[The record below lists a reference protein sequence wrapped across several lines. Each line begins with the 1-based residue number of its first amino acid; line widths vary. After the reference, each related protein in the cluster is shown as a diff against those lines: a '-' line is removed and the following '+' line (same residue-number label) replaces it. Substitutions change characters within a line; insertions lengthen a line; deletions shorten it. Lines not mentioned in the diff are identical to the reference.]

1 MKKLFLISAFLV
13 VSTFALFGFAQVQV
27 DRKIKEKD
35 LIGYWTPDIESSQL
49 FFWKDK
55 HGDMQV
61 QEIADGDGIALEILD
76 FKINK
81 TDVFIKT
88 FFKNNNWTAE
98 STYKLIDDNT
108 LQCTGINNEGNF
120 TIIYTKVK

>member
-1 MKKLFLISAFLV
+1 MKKVFLIIAILAIGIFILS
-13 VSTFALFGFAQVQV
+13 GFTKPNK
-27 DRKIKEKD
+27 DRKIKEKY
-35 LIGYWTPDIESSQL
+35 LIGYWIPNIESSQL

-55 HGDMQV
+55 HGNMQV
-61 QEIADGDGIALEILD
+61 QEIADGDGIALEVLD

-88 FFKNNNWTAE
+88 FFKNNNWTTE
-98 STYKLIDDNT
+98 SKYKLIDDNT
-108 LQCTGINNEGNF
+108 LECTGINNEGNF

>member
-1 MKKLFLISAFLV
+1 MKKVLLIITVLILSVFTL
-13 VSTFALFGFAQVQV
+13 SSFIKKNQ
-27 DRKIKEKD
+27 DRKIKEKY

-49 FFWKDK
+49 FFWKDR
-55 HGDMQV
+55 HGKMQV
-61 QEIADGDGIALEILD
+61 QEIADGEGIPLEVLD

-81 TDVFIKT
+81 TNVFIKT

-98 STYKLIDDNT
+98 SVYTLIDDNT
-108 LQCTGINNEGNF
+108 LKCTGINNEGNF